1 MCNLGGFRRSLECAK
16 FPSVT
21 RPATRTSIPQ
31 LDLHAQYTALKE
43 EIQAALKRVCDSQR
57 FILGPE
63 GEALERELAA
73 YCGVPHAIGCA
84 SGSDALLLALVTIGV
99 THEHEVVTVPF
110 SFFSTAGAIVRPG
123 ARAVFVDIEP
133 RTFNLDPE
141 KLRAHLKKLDAVGRK
156 RTRALIPV
164 HLFGQPAEMDAI
176 NEIAAEFGLPV
187 IEDAAQAIGAE
198 FNGKRVGSLGR
209 IGCFSFYPT
218 KNLGAYGDAGAL
230 TATDAALA
238 DRLRAMSRHGCTHD
252 KYHHDHVGWNAR
264 LDELQ
269 AAVLRVKFR
278 HLEEWNRARIAAAD
292 RYDELFLEAGLAPT
306 TSPTAPARA
315 GQADAQKTYP
325 DDKQPVV
332 IPYRATGRR
341 HVFHQYVIRA
351 RNRDALKKF
360 LAEEGVGTEVYYPLP
375 LHLQSCFHAW
385 GGREGDFPEA
395 ERAAREVLALPLY
408 PELTPEQQRYVTAKV
423 REFYQ
428 RR

>member
-1 MCNLGGFRRSLECAK
+1 MN
-16 FPSVT
+16 
-21 RPATRTSIPQ
+21 IPQ
-31 LDLHAQYTALKE
+31 LDLQAQY
-43 EIQAALKRVCDSQR
+43 AALKDKLQAAMARVCESQR

-63 GEALERELAA
+63 GEALERELAE

-84 SGSDALLLALVTIGV
+84 SGSDALMLSLVTLNV

-110 SFFSTAGAIVRPG
+110 TFFSTAGAIARLG
-123 ARAVFVDIEP
+123 ARAAFVDIEP
-133 RTFNLDPE
+133 RTFNIDPE
-141 KLRAHLKKLDAVGRK
+141 KLRAYLKKLGAEQRQ

-164 HLFGQPAEMDAI
+164 HLYGQPAEMDAI
-176 NEIAAEFGLPV
+176 NEIAAEFELPV

-198 FNGKRVGSLGR
+198 YGGRRAGSIGR

-218 KNLGAYGDAGAL
+218 KNLGAFGDAGAL
-230 TATDAALA
+230 TTTDAALA

-278 HLEEWNRARIAAAD
+278 HLEEWNRARIARAD
-292 RYDELFLEAGLAPT
+292 RYDKLFLDAGLAH
-306 TSPTAPARA
+306 
-315 GQADAQKTYP
+315 ADKTYP
-325 DDKQPVV
+325 DDKHPVV
-332 IPYRATGRR
+332 IPYQAPNRR

-351 RNRDALKKF
+351 REREALKKF

-385 GGREGDFPEA
+385 QGREGDFPEA

-408 PELTPEQQRYVTAKV
+408 PELTPEQQHYVAH
-423 REFYQ
+423 RIAAFYH
-428 RR
+428 RS